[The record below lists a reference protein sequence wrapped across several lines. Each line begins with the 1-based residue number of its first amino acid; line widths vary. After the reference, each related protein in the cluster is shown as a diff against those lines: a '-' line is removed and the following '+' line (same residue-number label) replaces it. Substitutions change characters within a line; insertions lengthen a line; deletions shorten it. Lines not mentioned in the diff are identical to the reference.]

1 MEGVRKALAVSIG
14 ARGFA
19 SLLGL
24 LALPLYVRLL
34 GIEAYGVV
42 GLFGSLQVL
51 VAFMDMGLATTLTR
65 ELAGVGSDRE
75 RLSQARSVSL
85 TFELAYLASAT
96 LIGLILAAVAPWI
109 AARWVNLDALS
120 ADHVGLALQMAAIAL
135 ACQWPANL
143 YAAGLVGLHR
153 QGPLAFSSSGFA
165 GARVALSLVALWQV
179 PTLESFFAAQI
190 ASSLLQSIGTRMQFW
205 SAMRL
210 KGHRPVPRLEL
221 LRRSRTF
228 AGGMTAITITS
239 IVLVQMDKVILSYLL
254 PLQEFGVYVVAS
266 SLATGLYVLI
276 SPVFSVIY
284 PRLSALWHSGDAAGS
299 AGLYHSSSQAMA
311 ALVLPLAAVMACF
324 PAEALL
330 VLTGDPVL
338 SANGA
343 AILMFLVIGCA
354 LNGIMNI
361 PYALQLA
368 SGWTSLSVWINL
380 AAIAVLAPAT
390 WLSALH
396 WGAAGGAAAWA
407 ALNLCYLIFTPQLL
421 HRRLIPGA
429 KWRWYL
435 DDVLQPAAASV
446 LTVLLLKS
454 LATDAGTRWQVLLQL
469 TGYWLVT
476 TLATM
481 LVLRRLR
488 HQIPIWRKN
497 A

>member
-19 SLLGL
+19 ALLGL

-42 GLFGSLQVL
+42 GLFASLQVL

-65 ELAGVGSDRE
+65 ELAGVNGDRE
-75 RLSQARSVSL
+75 RLAHARSVSL
-85 TFELAYLASAT
+85 TFELAYLCSAA
-96 LIGLILAAVAPWI
+96 LIGLILAAAAPLI
-109 AARWVNLDALS
+109 ADRWVNLGALS
-120 ADHVGLALQMAAIAL
+120 AEHVGLALQLAGIAL

-153 QGPLAFSSSGFA
+153 QGSLALSSSVFAGVRVAFSLA
-165 GARVALSLVALWQV
+165 ALWQI
-179 PTLESFFAAQI
+179 PTLESFFVAQI
-190 ASSLLQSIGTRMQFW
+190 ASSVLQSIGMRIQLW
-205 SAMRL
+205 SALRL
-210 KGHRPVPRLEL
+210 AGHRATPRLEL
-221 LRRSRTF
+221 LHRSRTF
-228 AGGMTAITITS
+228 SGGMTAITITS
-239 IVLVQMDKVILSYLL
+239 ILLVQMDKVILSYLL

-266 SLATGLYVLI
+266 SLATGLYMLI

-284 PRLSALWHSGDAAGS
+284 PRLSALWHSGDAASS

-324 PAEALL
+324 PTEALL

-343 AILMFLVIGCA
+343 WVLVFLVVGCA

-407 ALNLCYLIFTPQLL
+407 ALNLCYLVFTPQLL
-421 HRRLIPGA
+421 HRRLIPSE

-435 DDVLQPAAASV
+435 EDVLQPAAASV
-446 LTVLLLKS
+446 CTVLLIKS
-454 LATDAGTRWQVLLQL
+454 LSSGASSRWQVALQL
-469 TGYWLVT
+469 TCYWLVAA
-476 TLATM
+476 LVTM

-488 HQIPIWRKN
+488 QQIPIWRKN